1 MLVGED
7 RPMIPR
13 VRAVPA
19 PAVPAYHRSGDPTM
33 NVPPPDPT
41 PADPLT
47 SFDGADGAVP
57 VAPLAAVS
65 AATPSR
71 QSRRF
76 GSPVLVAVAL
86 VAFFGGMLVDRGFV
100 AVGSLDLGGLTAGAP
115 TPVPGASADASQKPT
130 GDDAFALIR
139 QAWDLL
145 HKDYVGAAS
154 LDDQSLAHAAI
165 DGMTKAVGDEGHTT
179 FLTPDEVKDAE
190 ANLSGEYVGI
200 GTIVD
205 ETDNGLRIEGVFPD
219 SPADKAGL
227 GVGDEITAVDGVK
240 LASDTVGDAAAS
252 IRGAAGTTVKLTIDP
267 AGPPGP
273 HDVTLTRANVTIPV
287 VEWAMVPGSTI
298 ADVRLYQF
306 SNGAIEKMM
315 DALKAAKAAGA
326 KSIVLD
332 LRGNP
337 GGFVDQAIGVA
348 SQFLSSGDVFIT
360 EDADGTQT
368 PSKVRGEGEARD
380 LPLTILVD
388 RSTASAAEIVAS
400 AIQEGR
406 HVKVV
411 GEKTF
416 GTGTVLNRFGL
427 QDGSALEIGV
437 QRWLTPSGRALW
449 HEGLTPD
456 QTVTLGEGVEPIS
469 PRDLSDLGAAGLR
482 ASKDTQLL
490 AALKDLGWP

>member
-1 MLVGED
+1 MTLPPSDPTE
-7 RPMIPR
+7 
-13 VRAVPA
+13 PA
-19 PAVPAYHRSGDPTM
+19 PADPWAAPAPPAAPAASGPFAAPIDA
-33 NVPPPDPT
+33 
-41 PADPLT
+41 ADV
-47 SFDGADGAVP
+47 AVP
-57 VAPLAAVS
+57 VAPLAAVTPTS
-65 AATPSR
+65 PSR
-71 QSRRF
+71 EGRRF
-76 GSPVLVAVAL
+76 GSPVLVMVAL
-86 VAFFGGMLVDRGFV
+86 LAFAGGILVDRGLS
-100 AVGSLDLGGLTAGAP
+100 AVSSLDLGGLTAGAP
-115 TPVPGASADASQKPT
+115 TPVPGASADASPKPS
-130 GDDAFALIR
+130 GDAAFALIR
-139 QAWDLL
+139 ESWDLL
-145 HKDYVGAAS
+145 HKDYVGAKE

-165 DGMTKAVGDEGHTT
+165 NGMTEAVGDEGHTT
-179 FLTPDEVKDAE
+179 FLTPDEVKETE
-190 ANLSGEYVGI
+190 ASLSGEYVGI

-205 ETDNGLRIEGVFPD
+205 ESANGLRIEGVFPD

-227 GVGDEITAVDGVK
+227 GVGDEITAVNGVK
-240 LASDTVGDAAAS
+240 IASDTVGDVAAS

-267 AGPPGP
+267 AGPPTSR
-273 HDVTLTRANVTIPV
+273 DVTLTRANVVIPV
-287 VEWAMVPGSTI
+287 VEWAMVPDSTI

-306 SNGAIEKMM
+306 SNGAIEKLM

-360 EDADGTQT
+360 EDADGNRT
-368 PSKVRGEGEARD
+368 PSKVRGDGEARD

-406 HVKVV
+406 NVKVV

-427 QDGSALEIGV
+427 SDGSALEIGV

-449 HEGLTPD
+449 HEGLTPN
-456 QTVTLGEGVEPIS
+456 QTVSLAEGVEPLS
-469 PRDLSDLGAAGLR
+469 PRDLGDLSAAGLK
-482 ASKDTQLL
+482 ASKDAQLL
-490 AALKDLGWP
+490 EALKDLGWP

>member
-1 MLVGED
+1 MTL
-7 RPMIPR
+7 
-13 VRAVPA
+13 
-19 PAVPAYHRSGDPTM
+19 
-33 NVPPPDPT
+33 PPPDPT
-41 PADPLT
+41 EPAPADPENAPPVAPEPSSPSDAT
-47 SFDGADGAVP
+47 DVIVP
-57 VAPLAAVS
+57 VAPLASVS
-65 AATPSR
+65 TDAPSR
-71 QSRRF
+71 GGRRF
-76 GSPVLVAVAL
+76 GSPALVMVAL
-86 VAFFGGMLVDRGFV
+86 FAFAGGILVDRGLS
-100 AVGSLDLGGLTAGAP
+100 AVGSLDLGGITAGAP
-115 TPVPGASADASQKPT
+115 TPLPAGSADPSQKPT

-139 QAWDLL
+139 ESWDLL
-145 HKDYVGAAS
+145 HKEYVGAS
-154 LDDQSLAHAAI
+154 ELDDQSLAHAAI
-165 DGMTKAVGDEGHTT
+165 NGMTVAVGDEGHTT

-190 ANLSGEYVGI
+190 ASLSGEYVGI

-205 ETDNGLRIEGVFPD
+205 EGADGLVIEGVFPD
-219 SPADKAGL
+219 SPADKAGR

-240 LASDTVGDAAAS
+240 IAADTVGDVAAS
-252 IRGAAGTTVKLTIDP
+252 IRGEAGTTVKLTVDP
-267 AGPPGP
+267 VGPPGP
-273 HDVTLTRANVTIPV
+273 RDVTLTRANVTIPV

-306 SNGAIEKMM
+306 SNGAIEKLTN
-315 DALKAAKAAGA
+315 ALKEAKAAGA

-348 SQFLSSGDVFIT
+348 SQFISSGDVFIT
-360 EDADGTQT
+360 EDADGTRT
-368 PSKVRGEGEARD
+368 PSKVRGDGEARD

-400 AIQEGR
+400 AIQEQR
-406 HVKVV
+406 DVKVV

-427 QDGSALEIGV
+427 KDGSALEIGV

-456 QTVTLGEGVEPIS
+456 QTVSLGEGVEPLS
-469 PRDLSDLGAAGLR
+469 PRDLGRLDAAALR
-482 ASKDTQLL
+482 ASKDAQLL